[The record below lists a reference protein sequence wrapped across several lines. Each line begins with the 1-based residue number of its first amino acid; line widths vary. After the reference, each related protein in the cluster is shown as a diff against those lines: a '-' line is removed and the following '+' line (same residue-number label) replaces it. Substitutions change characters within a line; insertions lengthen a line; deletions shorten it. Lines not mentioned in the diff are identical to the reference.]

1 MTTSDAKVCE
11 SCGETFGCGAKLN
24 GCWCAEVV
32 LDRVVSDKL
41 KTITTTAFARGASK
55 LLQRLIKLNQ
65 MRSYKRNAFLFLFV
79 LILPVVV
86 FGQQRLFV
94 VGGGTR
100 PPEGVKKF
108 VEWSGAG
115 KAKILAITWASA
127 VPDESFAALNK
138 NFTEAG
144 AGSVEH
150 AATRP
155 LDAAKRAQF
164 IEQLRT
170 ATAVFFSGGDQN
182 RIMDVLADEEL
193 LKLIREKY
201 AKGAPFGGTSAGAA
215 VISDPMMTGE
225 ADLKVLDGKKVGV
238 RKGLGLLPFVMFD
251 QHFLMRQ
258 RHNRLFGFII
268 ENPSYLGV
276 GIDEDNAVL
285 VTDNRHLEVV
295 GPTQV
300 MFVNGKDR
308 KGAMLVNFL
317 KAGERFDLRKRKA
330 INR

>member
-1 MTTSDAKVCE
+1 
-11 SCGETFGCGAKLN
+11 
-24 GCWCAEVV
+24 
-32 LDRVVSDKL
+32 
-41 KTITTTAFARGASK
+41 
-55 LLQRLIKLNQ
+55 
-65 MRSYKRNAFLFLFV
+65 MRSYKRYFFLLLIV

-108 VEWSGAG
+108 VDWSGAG
-115 KAKILAITWASA
+115 KAKILAITWASG

-164 IEQLRT
+164 LEQLRT
-170 ATAVFFSGGDQN
+170 ATGVFFSGGDQN

-215 VISDPMMTGE
+215 VISDPMMTGD
-225 ADLKVLDGKKVGV
+225 ADLKILDGKKVGV

-251 QHFLMRQ
+251 QHFLVRQ
-258 RHNRLFGFII
+258 RHNRLFGFVM
-268 ENPSYLGV
+268 ENPTYLGI

-285 VTDNRHLEVV
+285 VTDNRHLQVV
-295 GPTQV
+295 GPTKV
-300 MFVNGKDR
+300 MFVDGKNKNEPMR
-308 KGAMLVNFL
+308 VSFLVSGQQYDL
-317 KAGERFDLRKRKA
+317 KKRAKK
-330 INR
+330 